1 MQKVRTIRTATV
13 AACLALLGCGGGG
26 SLIGAGGN
34 GGTGTG
40 GNGGTTGAG
49 GTTGG
54 GGNPG
59 SGSSYEPMSLG
70 ASWTYN
76 PSEVG
81 DGGVGTVSGTKVVT
95 VEASEPVPTRA
106 GITAWRIHTNVPGAE
121 DQLTWQSE
129 TATAIVR
136 YRDEIYVPGAPR
148 MCMLPTAT
156 GCIESD
162 TYGPSKLRI
171 DTTAAHLATGATYDE
186 SYTETA
192 STPGTS
198 PTMPDVSTS
207 SKPFAWKVISGAES
221 ITVPA
226 GTYTAVH
233 LQKANGNSGAID
245 KDYWFVLGVGKVKET
260 SSAGRVELLSS
271 FNIP

>member
-1 MQKVRTIRTATV
+1 
-13 AACLALLGCGGGG
+13 
-26 SLIGAGGN
+26 
-34 GGTGTG
+34 
-40 GNGGTTGAG
+40 
-49 GTTGG
+49 
-54 GGNPG
+54 
-59 SGSSYEPMSLG
+59 MSLG
-70 ASWTYN
+70 ATWTYATT
-76 PSEVG
+76 EVG

-106 GITAWRIHTNVPGAE
+106 GITAWRIHTNVPSAE

-136 YRDEIYVPGAPR
+136 YRDEIYAPGAPR
-148 MCMLPTAT
+148 TCTTTSAT
-156 GCIESD
+156 GCVESD

-171 DTTAAHLATGATYDE
+171 DITAARVATGATYNE
-186 SYTETA
+186 SYTETVA
-192 STPGTS
+192 TPTGS
-198 PTMPDVSTS
+198 SSS
-207 SKPFAWKVISGAES
+207 SKPFAWKVINGAES

-260 SSAGRVELLSS
+260 SSAGRVEVLSS